1 MLLHCLVAAVKRFY
15 FNFLIF
21 TVDAM
26 SNEKVIF
33 ARYLKGFGR
42 E

>member
-1 MLLHCLVAAVKRFY
+1 MLLHCFVTDVKRFY

-21 TVDAM
+21 PDDAM